1 MVFLR
6 GTHMVATKKSRGRSS
21 PKRKRKSK
29 RAGKGSATWEEHNER
44 VRYQAALSTERFLQ
58 ENREKIGS
66 SPAESI
72 ARNSYLAGMID
83 MLSTARGTF
92 GFWGADQI
100 LSELERVNRRF
111 AQVDTSPH
119 AERGVVEEVEG
130 DSPGA
135 PGAPQPGPHSLGS
148 VTAKASKGLKRDP
161 MYA

>member
-1 MVFLR
+1 
-6 GTHMVATKKSRGRSS
+6 MVATKKSRGRSS

-29 RAGKGSATWEEHNER
+29 RAAKSSATWEEHSER
-44 VRYQAALSTERFLQ
+44 VRHQVALSTERFLQ
-58 ENREKIGS
+58 DNREKIGS
-66 SPAESI
+66 SPAERI

-111 AQVDTSPH
+111 AQVDLSQGTESVM
-119 AERGVVEEVEG
+119 AGDVDE
-130 DSPGA
+130 DSPSA
-135 PGAPQPGPHSLGS
+135 PGAPQPGPHSIGG
-148 VTAKASKGLKRDP
+148 VTAKGSKGQQRDP